1 MIIWVVGENHESHE
15 NQENPRR
22 VLKNTR
28 RRVQRRIVQRRDT
41 IENQLRKINKL
52 FLLYITNN
60 GYYPSETL

>member
-1 MIIWVVGENHESHE
+1 MIIWVVGENHE

-41 IENQLRKINKL
+41 IRNQLRKINKL
-52 FLLYITNN
+52 LLLYITKN
-60 GYYPSETL
+60 GYCPSETL